1 MEPGFILA
9 QRYLIIRKLG
19 VGATAI
25 VYKAEDSKLKRFVT
39 IKRLKPALNDD
50 QDFVKRFKAE
60 ALAVACISHIN
71 VGMVY
76 DVYEEP
82 GLYCII
88 MEYIEGR
95 TLKELIE
102 RDGPFTESRIINY
115 SMQILAGLK
124 AAHTQHVIHRDIKPE
139 NIMVT
144 NDDVLKIRDFGMAK
158 VPTNS
163 TIVLTGHV
171 AGSVYYFSPEQAK
184 GRMVTESSDLYALGI
199 IMFEM
204 ATNCLPFESDN
215 PISIAIQHINEP
227 IPDVR
232 DFNSKI
238 SPELVNVI
246 SKATQ
251 KSTGLRYQEADQ
263 MISDLDLLVKTIPS
277 APIRK
282 SRIDM
287 MQTILMKKAE
297 VNSIIKQSKE
307 KAKEKT
313 RKKRTKFLAILSG
326 CMLSFCIAT
335 IICLWPRLWSNI
347 GLTCSRLWP
356 TIGLASSNKKLI
368 NVPNLIGQTFEEA
381 SISAKEN
388 SFKIKQIAEKE
399 TTKVKAGTVL
409 EQYPS
414 INTAV
419 SSNSVIEVTMA
430 KSPQKLDASVP
441 DVVGLKTADA
451 QQIIEEAGFFCTVE
465 REFNDYIEIGNVIA
479 QDPVGNAKSKK
490 WNVVEL
496 TVSLGK
502 ENPYIVMP
510 NLEDLTLEQA
520 ENTLK
525 AYQLRLGQVVEEESY
540 KDKGVVIS
548 QDLLPNSN
556 VDPDIAIN
564 LTVSS
569 GVKPRLNIVEDKSD
583 GGMFFEIENFLENIT
598 KDLSAKK
605 VIDLENIRALAE
617 LKKDEVYNNFV
628 LAELEHA
635 TAIEQTD
642 KAQAILDA
650 IQQNESSSKED
661 IKDAQK
667 ILDDNQDNIKKT
679 KKVLDKSQDA
689 LDKANDNLIQAEEK
703 LLDAIEKFEAS
714 QNSQNET
721 LLANSQNVQD
731 SQNEM
736 RLANSIFNSNVS
748 NNNFSSLISPTD
760 CYTKFYTINLPDTL
774 KQDAER
780 LTYHVIIIF
789 KTNDGDVTLLDK
801 TIIKNQFPKTVEL
814 TGSGSGTLYIYFDS
828 LQWWKEEY
836 SFS

>member
-39 IKRLKPALNDD
+39 IKRLKPSLNHD

-95 TLKELIE
+95 TLKEIIE
-102 RDGPFTESRIINY
+102 RDGPFNECRIINY

-124 AAHTQHVIHRDIKPE
+124 AAHTQNVIHRDIKPE

-158 VPTNS
+158 APTNS
-163 TIVLTGHV
+163 TIVLSGHV

-215 PISIAIQHINEP
+215 PISIAIQHINDP

-277 APIRK
+277 VPIRK
-282 SRIDM
+282 SKIDM

-297 VNSIIKQSKE
+297 VNLIIKQSKE
-307 KAKEKT
+307 KAKENI
-313 RKKRTKFLAILSG
+313 RKKRTKFFAILSG
-326 CMLSFCIAT
+326 CMLSFFIAT
-335 IICLWPRLWSNI
+335 IICLWPWSRLWSAI
-347 GLTCSRLWP
+347 GLTSSGLWP
-356 TIGLASSNKKLI
+356 TIGLTSSNENLV

-381 SISAKEN
+381 SLSAKEN
-388 SFKIKQIAEKE
+388 SFKIKQIAERE

-419 SSNSVIEVTMA
+419 SSNSIIEVTMA

-441 DVVGLKTADA
+441 DVVGLKTSDA

-479 QDPVGNAKSKK
+479 QDPIGNAKSKK

-525 AYQLRLGQVVEEESY
+525 AYQLRLGQVFEEESY
-540 KDKGVVIS
+540 KDKGVVLS
-548 QDLLPNSN
+548 QDLMPNSN

-569 GVKPRLNIVEDKSD
+569 GIKPRLNIVEDNSD
-583 GGMFFEIENFLENIT
+583 GNIFFEIESFLENIT

-617 LKKDEVYNNFV
+617 LKKDEVYNNLV
-628 LAELEHA
+628 LAELEYS

-650 IQQNESSSKED
+650 IQENESSSKED

-667 ILDDNQDNIKKT
+667 ILDNNQDNIKKT

-689 LDKANDNLIQAEEK
+689 LDKANDNLIQAEEE

-714 QNSQNET
+714 QNSQDET
-721 LLANSQNVQD
+721 LLANSQNNMLLD
-731 SQNEM
+731 
-736 RLANSIFNSNVS
+736 NSILNSNVS
-748 NNNFSSLISPTD
+748 SNSFSSLISPTD
-760 CYTKFYTINLPDTL
+760 YYTKFYTINLPDTL

-789 KTNDGDVTLLDK
+789 KTNNGDITLLDK

-814 TGSGSGTLYIYFDS
+814 TGSGSGTLCIYFDS